1 MFSHRQLLITEE
13 RALLSGFVVLGDY
26 AGKYEDGH
34 DYGHSASRRAHDGDR
49 MPSIRQNYRPRPES
63 PHPSA
68 TMSFA
73 QQSYGPEK
81 QSKHHYRRHSSRP
94 HVPVPPTG
102 GGGDG
107 GDIQTSAVGPASR
120 DSRTLN
126 KITICVYRNS
136 KRQFVQKDIWLVRE
150 HHRKDGYRDVLAHI
164 SIDDTW
170 REMGEIRKEVV
181 FRPDASFFK
190 AIRHTYKT
198 QLRGT
203 IRRFLSFKTVS
214 TARVLGYGN
223 HRFGLA
229 DINEKLFSPVFMKVY
244 NDPDQ
249 SLLRPNDNP
258 TDLDITHSDWVKWFW
273 KKRCTFVLDKEV
285 DLAIELIEAYD
296 PVRVMGGIA
305 LALSIYFTLTIVWL
319 AKGGDPSY
327 VAGVMS
333 FVLSVLAV
341 LVGLT
346 GLYDWL
352 DLGHMGGGKD
362 FLVLGEEDF
371 GDMDKDGGPGI

>member
-1 MFSHRQLLITEE
+1 MHFDQ
-13 RALLSGFVVLGDY
+13 Y
-26 AGKYEDGH
+26 
-34 DYGHSASRRAHDGDR
+34 
-49 MPSIRQNYRPRPES
+49 
-63 PHPSA
+63 
-68 TMSFA
+68 
-73 QQSYGPEK
+73 SYDPEK
-81 QSKHHYRRHSSRP
+81 QSKHRYHRHVSRP
-94 HVPVPPTG
+94 HIPVTPTG

-136 KRQFVQKDIWLVRE
+136 KQQFVQKDIWLVRE
-150 HHRKDGYRDVLAHI
+150 HHRKDDYIHVLAHI
-164 SIDDTW
+164 AEDNLRRGVGD
-170 REMGEIRKEVV
+170 IRKEVV

-198 QLRGT
+198 QMRGT
-203 IRRFLSFKTVS
+203 FRRFLSFKTVS
-214 TARVLGYGN
+214 TVRVLGVRSSVNYVKYGN

-244 NDPDQ
+244 NDPDR

-258 TDLDITHSDWVKWFW
+258 RDLDITPSSWVKWFW
-273 KKRCTFVLDKEV
+273 KKRCDFVLENKV

-333 FVLSVLAV
+333 FVLSVLAGQWLLLRTLIEKTDISKV

-371 GDMDKDGGPGI
+371 RDMDKDAGPET

>member
-1 MFSHRQLLITEE
+1 
-13 RALLSGFVVLGDY
+13 
-26 AGKYEDGH
+26 
-34 DYGHSASRRAHDGDR
+34 
-49 MPSIRQNYRPRPES
+49 
-63 PHPSA
+63 
-68 TMSFA
+68 MSFA

-126 KITICVYRNS
+126 KITICVYRNN
-136 KRQFVQKDIWLVRE
+136 
-150 HHRKDGYRDVLAHI
+150 
-164 SIDDTW
+164 DTW